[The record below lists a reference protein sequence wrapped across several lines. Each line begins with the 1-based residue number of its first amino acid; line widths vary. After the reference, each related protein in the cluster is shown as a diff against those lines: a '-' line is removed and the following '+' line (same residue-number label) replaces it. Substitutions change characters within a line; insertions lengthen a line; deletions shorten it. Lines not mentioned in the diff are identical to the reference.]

1 MKNRLFKTLCHLL
14 QQTAMKEEE
23 IKQFVIDI
31 ASQGIG
37 QLKSTIWQ
45 IRKEG
50 Y

>member
-14 QQTAMKEEE
+14 KQKGIEEE
-23 IKQFVIDI
+23 EVKQFAIEV
-31 ASQGIG
+31 ANSGVCQMRAV
-37 QLKSTIWQ
+37 IWQ